1 VRDDLEEQ
9 IGLLAAHVEM
19 EKKSAMERR
28 GIKSPDRAEGRAGS
42 CICAK

>member
-1 VRDDLEEQ
+1 
-9 IGLLAAHVEM
+9 M

-28 GIKSPDRAEGRAGS
+28 GIKLPDRAEGRAGS